1 MQTRG
6 IPSTAVHV
14 STAAQQSVDSR
25 GQVAMAQPKDEAA
38 APTMSEQFANRPLAE
53 HGSRWNACWERGQTG
68 WDRGRHSEALLEVL
82 TRGVPNPDDDD
93 DGHWTAEKLFPGH
106 PATAATSTA
115 TTTLRR
121 MRALVPGC
129 GRGYD
134 VLLLS
139 SLGYDVVGVD
149 LSPVG
154 VERARQHAEE
164 RARDGSYPI
173 KLELGP
179 DRQKQQQ
186 GQGQVQEPGTF
197 RFVEG
202 DFFKDDWLEQVA
214 RDNNNNNNDDQV
226 GGGGSPDAKFDLI
239 FDYTFG
245 CALPPQARPLWAARL
260 ASLLSSTTTE
270 GGSGGRLVCLEF
282 PSTKSPDEPGPPWA
296 MPPHVYV
303 EYLTGAGGEGEGRGE
318 GSSEPPGHA
327 SGGLR
332 RLVHGKPTTT
342 HAAGMQDGRVIDCI
356 SVWSHS

>member
-1 MQTRG
+1 
-6 IPSTAVHV
+6 
-14 STAAQQSVDSR
+14 
-25 GQVAMAQPKDEAA
+25 MAQPKDEAA

-239 FDYTFG
+239 FDYTVSWPHKNTRKHLIYCPFAFL
-245 CALPPQARPLWAARL
+245 ALYFFPSCLRLKKQKTKCQLNTHSPPIRPRPHSPTPISVSREA
-260 ASLLSSTTTE
+260 LLS
-270 GGSGGRLVCLEF
+270 
-282 PSTKSPDEPGPPWA
+282 
-296 MPPHVYV
+296 
-303 EYLTGAGGEGEGRGE
+303 
-318 GSSEPPGHA
+318 
-327 SGGLR
+327 
-332 RLVHGKPTTT
+332 
-342 HAAGMQDGRVIDCI
+342 
-356 SVWSHS
+356 